1 MPAEH
6 SVRRGGS
13 RRVSLGLPA
22 PLACGGW
29 GWAAGG
35 REGERR
41 RCVAERCLL
50 REHAEACL
58 FVRARSPQG
67 PAPGGLGLRRGSGS
81 SRLAVGRVSREP
93 EEELLF
99 GVRGFKIFGGWGG
112 VFAFHL
118 VQKLLLAQG
127 VEGALFESRPGPSPS
142 GNRTLV
148 SSYSLKTVWRLSRA
162 RWSTGPGP

>member
-6 SVRRGGS
+6 GVRRGGS

-99 GVRGFKIFGGWGG
+99 GVRGFKIFGGGG
-112 VFAFHL
+112 VYLPFTSFKSSSWL
-118 VQKLLLAQG
+118 RGWKERFLNPDLARVP
-127 VEGALFESRPGPSPS
+127 VE
-142 GNRTLV
+142 T
-148 SSYSLKTVWRLSRA
+148 A
-162 RWSTGPGP
+162 RW